1 MADFVTHLA
10 TSSVLG
16 AGYGAA
22 AYAWY
27 DVPLSTS
34 LLAGGLCSVCGMLP
48 DLDSGSGRPLRES
61 VAFAAA
67 VVPMMLLERLR
78 TFGLMP
84 ELLVLIGAGCYLL
97 IRFGLGWFL
106 KRFTVH
112 RGMFH
117 SLPAAGVFFLIA
129 FLLASGQEV
138 ALRWYKAGGV
148 LLGYLSHLVLDE
160 LYSLEWVRGRWK
172 LRRSFGTALKLW
184 GGHTWS
190 NLLAYGLLGLLVV
203 VVFFEPAWME
213 SVQRR
218 YIEAQAEFWES
229 QRQRLAALEAVLTQ
243 PHSRSGATGSAGPAA
258 ATAGN
263 SNSGPTPSPPDSAVA
278 EPWGGQPPSA
288 QQPLR
293 PGSSL
298 PQPPQANP
306 NPASNQAPT
315 PASSQAEQGS
325 PWRFLR

>member
-1 MADFVTHLA
+1 MADFVTHIA
-10 TSSVLG
+10 TSTVLG

-22 AYAWY
+22 AYGWY

-34 LLAGGLCSVCGMLP
+34 LLAGGLCGVSGMLP

-78 TFGLMP
+78 TFGLAP
-84 ELLVLIGAGCYLL
+84 ELLVLIGAGSYLL

-106 KRFTVH
+106 KKFTVH

-129 FLLASGQEV
+129 FLLASGQEA

-148 LLGYLSHLVLDE
+148 LLGYLSHLALDE

-184 GGHTWS
+184 GSHAWS
-190 NLLAYGLLGLLVV
+190 NLLTYGVLGLLAA

-213 SVQRR
+213 DVQRR
-218 YIEAQAEFWES
+218 YVEAQAQFWES
-229 QRQRLAALEAVLTQ
+229 QRDRLAALENALTQ
-243 PHSRSGATGSAGPAA
+243 PHSRSGG
-258 ATAGN
+258 
-263 SNSGPTPSPPDSAVA
+263 
-278 EPWGGQPPSA
+278 
-288 QQPLR
+288 QQPEA
-293 PGSSL
+293 P
-298 PQPPQANP
+298 
-306 NPASNQAPT
+306 NQAAPLSKPPESSTSGQGPSSPAEAT
-315 PASSQAEQGS
+315 PADSQTPTQADQGS
-325 PWRFLR
+325 LFRFFR

>member
-1 MADFVTHLA
+1 MADFVTHIA
-10 TSSVLG
+10 TSTVLG

-34 LLAGGLCSVCGMLP
+34 LLAGGLCGVSGMLP

-78 TFGLMP
+78 TFGLTP
-84 ELLVLIGAGCYLL
+84 ELLVLIGAGSYLL

-106 KRFTVH
+106 KKFTVH

-117 SLPAAGVFFLIA
+117 SLPVAGVFFLIA

-148 LLGYLSHLVLDE
+148 LLGYLSHLGLDE

-184 GGHTWS
+184 GSHAWS
-190 NLLAYGLLGLLVV
+190 NLLSYGVLGLLVV

-213 SVQRR
+213 DVQRR
-218 YIEAQAEFWES
+218 YVEAQAQFWES
-229 QRQRLAALEAVLTQ
+229 QRERLAALENALTQ
-243 PHSRSGATGSAGPAA
+243 PHSRSGTQQPETTKQPESARNPPESAVSGQKPA
-258 ATAGN
+258 
-263 SNSGPTPSPPDSAVA
+263 PPSPPS
-278 EPWGGQPPSA
+278 
-288 QQPLR
+288 
-293 PGSSL
+293 
-298 PQPPQANP
+298 PQNP
-306 NPASNQAPT
+306 TEDQSPAA
-315 PASSQAEQGS
+315 QAEQGS
-325 PWRFLR
+325 FFRFFR

>member
-27 DVPLSTS
+27 DVPVSTS
-34 LLAGGLCSVCGMLP
+34 LLAGGLCGVCGMLP

-61 VAFAAA
+61 VTFAAA

-78 TFGLMP
+78 TFGLTP
-84 ELLVLIGAGCYLL
+84 ELLVLIGAGSYLL
-97 IRFGLGWFL
+97 IRFGLGWLL
-106 KRFTVH
+106 KHFTTH

-184 GGHTWS
+184 GSHVWA

-213 SVQRR
+213 KVQRR
-218 YIEAQAEFWES
+218 YIEAQAQFWES
-229 QRQRLAALEAVLTQ
+229 QRQRLAALDAVLTQ
-243 PHSRSGATGSAGPAA
+243 PHSRSGAAASAAPAPP
-258 ATAGN
+258 AGN
-263 SNSGPTPSPPDSAVA
+263 PNGRETPSPAASTVA
-278 EPWGGQPPSA
+278 QPNGGAAPSA
-288 QQPLR
+288 QQPL
-293 PGSSL
+293 PAGSSW
-298 PQPPQANP
+298 
-306 NPASNQAPT
+306 PASAQPAPNRS
-315 PASSQAEQGS
+315 SSQAEQGS
-325 PWRFLR
+325 PWRFFR

>member
-1 MADFVTHLA
+1 MADFVTHIA

-16 AGYGAA
+16 AAYGAA
-22 AYAWY
+22 AYGWY

-34 LLAGGLCSVCGMLP
+34 LLAGGLCGVCGMLP

-78 TFGLMP
+78 TFGLAP
-84 ELLVLIGAGCYLL
+84 ELLVLVGAGSYLL
-97 IRFGLGWFL
+97 IRFGLAWFL
-106 KRFTVH
+106 KHFTVH

-117 SLPAAGVFFLIA
+117 SLPAAGAFFLIA
-129 FLLASGQEV
+129 FLLASGQET

-184 GGHTWS
+184 GSHAWS
-190 NLLAYGLLGLLVV
+190 NLLSYGVLGLLVV

-213 SVQRR
+213 GVQRR
-218 YIEAQAEFWES
+218 YVEAQAKFWES
-229 QRQRLAALEAVLTQ
+229 QRDRLAALENVLTQ
-243 PHSRSGATGSAGPAA
+243 PHSRSSSQQPESPSKQPESSVSGQTPSRPDAAPSSPSGSLPSARPTGSQPSNPTGSEPP
-258 ATAGN
+258 TA
-263 SNSGPTPSPPDSAVA
+263 
-278 EPWGGQPPSA
+278 
-288 QQPLR
+288 
-293 PGSSL
+293 
-298 PQPPQANP
+298 
-306 NPASNQAPT
+306 
-315 PASSQAEQGS
+315 QAEEGTRFRL
-325 PWRFLR
+325 WR